1 MKKELNFYFIGLLL
15 SVLCL
20 SSCSDNDTYSPEF
33 KLALSA
39 DTLSL
44 QEGDVAELNVK
55 GLPKG
60 AKTQWSNSNNNV
72 ITVNNGFI
80 TALKEGSSVVELAAQ
95 LGSASGRTKCLVVVS
110 IRDKKSAIIFKDA
123 NLKKLILAK

>member
-44 QEGDVAELNVK
+44 QEGDCCRIK
-55 GLPKG
+55 RKRTSQRC
-60 AKTQWSNSNNNV
+60 KNSMEQQQQQCDY
-72 ITVNNGFI
+72 G
-80 TALKEGSSVVELAAQ
+80 
-95 LGSASGRTKCLVVVS
+95 
-110 IRDKKSAIIFKDA
+110 
-123 NLKKLILAK
+123 